1 MRHETRKPVILA
13 TGFSVFPG
21 APDNPTEWVIGE
33 LERTKWQPDG
43 AMLCTRVLPVRYDI
57 WPPFAQVL
65 AHEKPDAVVAFG
77 LSAKATGFT
86 LESTARNQ
94 LGLGRPD
101 AAGIPAPAAR
111 LYDRGVATYPS
122 GLPLGEIKAALTKS
136 DLPLAPSDDA
146 GDYICNLLFYNLMKH
161 IAEAKAPRLAGF
173 IHVPYL
179 TEQLPILTRAGL
191 PTAHLKTM
199 SKAQL
204 LQGVCAILD
213 VVASQISLPV
223 MGRD

>member
-1 MRHETRKPVILA
+1 MRHDARKPVILA

-21 APDNPTEWVIGE
+21 APDNPTEWAIGE
-33 LERTKWQPDG
+33 LERTKWQPEG
-43 AMLCTRVLPVRYDI
+43 AMLCTRVSPVRYDI
-57 WPPFAQVL
+57 WPAFAQVL

-101 AAGIPAPAAR
+101 AAGIPAPAAH
-111 LYDRGVATYPS
+111 LHHRGVATYPS
-122 GLPLGEIKAALTKS
+122 GLPLKEIKDALANA

-146 GDYICNLLFYNLMKH
+146 GDYICNLVFYNLMKH
-161 IAEAKAPRLAGF
+161 IAEAGAPRLAGF

-204 LQGVCAILD
+204 LQGVRVILAT
-213 VVASQISLPV
+213 VAAQISLPLA
-223 MGRD
+223 GRD